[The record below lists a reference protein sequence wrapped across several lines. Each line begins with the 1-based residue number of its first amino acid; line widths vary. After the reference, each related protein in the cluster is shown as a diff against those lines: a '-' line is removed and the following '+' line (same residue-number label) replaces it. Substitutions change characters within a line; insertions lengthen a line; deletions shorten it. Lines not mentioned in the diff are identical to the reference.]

1 MRTPLWTRSREHVL
15 DGVLVIRTLEKYA
28 PEEDSQ
34 FGVRGGRTQGSPL
47 HGRVGRSDDL
57 EVRQRS
63 TPFHTMISR
72 TPWWTVFLVMLAF
85 SFSLAQDA
93 NQRANTLGKELRCPV
108 CQGVPIAES
117 PSEFAKSMMDELRDQ
132 ISKGRTD
139 DQIRTYFITKYG
151 QNILLVPPKSGLS
164 LIVWLGPIF
173 MVVLGGAG
181 LWSYLR
187 RASQAQAVVARPES
201 LERVRQ
207 ELAQK
212 DGP

>member
-1 MRTPLWTRSREHVL
+1 M
-15 DGVLVIRTLEKYA
+15 LV
-28 PEEDSQ
+28 
-34 FGVRGGRTQGSPL
+34 
-47 HGRVGRSDDL
+47 
-57 EVRQRS
+57 
-63 TPFHTMISR
+63 
-72 TPWWTVFLVMLAF
+72 F
-85 SFSLAQDA
+85 SFSFAQDA
-93 NQRANTLGKELRCPV
+93 NGRANNLGKELRCPV
-108 CQGVPIAES
+108 CQGVPIAQS

-139 DQIRTYFITKYG
+139 DQIKTYFITKYG

-164 LIVWLGPIF
+164 LIVWLGPIVV
-173 MVVLGGAG
+173 VVLGGAG

-187 RASQAQAVVARPES
+187 RASQAQPVIASPES